1 LPEAF
6 IQANG
11 DAVHRVARIIRQH
24 WPYHPQRI
32 REEIAQG
39 LLPLLTPLAET
50 ATLVTEETATLVTEE
65 TATLV
70 TEEIRVN
77 CERVVARAFTL
88 RPGAK

>member
-65 TATLV
+65 
-70 TEEIRVN
+70 IRVN

>member
-6 IQANG
+6 IQAKG

-50 ATLVTEETATLVTEE
+50 ATLVTEETTTFVTEQ
-65 TATLV
+65 
-70 TEEIRVN
+70 IRVN
-77 CERVVARAFTL
+77 CERVVARAFTQ